1 MVSVYLSPPFFALSK
16 YPADVSSPFSCNAVY
31 PAFLV
36 HTQTLGNR
44 HSAKTVL
51 KTHSQRIKIVR
62 PHARNVRKDG
72 LPLLEAL
79 NARRVLLEN
88 VSLMMK
94 PATCVL
100 LVIIQ
105 IRPTQCHVIYVI

>member
-1 MVSVYLSPPFFALSK
+1 M
-16 YPADVSSPFSCNAVY
+16 
-31 PAFLV
+31 
-36 HTQTLGNR
+36 
-44 HSAKTVL
+44 L

-88 VSLMMK
+88 VLLMME

-105 IRPTQCHVIYVI
+105 RRPTQCHVIYVI

>member
-1 MVSVYLSPPFFALSK
+1 MKKVK
-16 YPADVSSPFSCNAVY
+16 HHVY

-44 HSAKTVL
+44 QNAKTVL

-62 PHARNVRKDG
+62 PPARNVRKDE

-88 VSLMMK
+88 VSLMME
-94 PATCVL
+94 PASCVL

-105 IRPTQCHVIYVI
+105 TRPTQCHVIYVI

>member
-1 MVSVYLSPPFFALSK
+1 
-16 YPADVSSPFSCNAVY
+16 
-31 PAFLV
+31 
-36 HTQTLGNR
+36 
-44 HSAKTVL
+44 VL

-62 PHARNVRKDG
+62 PPARNVRKDE

-88 VSLMMK
+88 VSLMME
-94 PATCVL
+94 PASCVL

-105 IRPTQCHVIYVI
+105 TRPTQCQVIDVIEEKRPKKEWRTGAFVFVYKFSIQSFRAF